1 MVFACCSFPVVTSTH
16 YDSFPLFTCNQVIS
30 FQCSCQLK
38 YAASPCPTR
47 AWKPNHSHESMH
59 ECFKENSQWWRP
71 QEFTGTWFTFCSPD
85 PALHWFQ
92 CGCSWNPLALLGYQ
106 VKEQH
111 TSRKAA
117 AENRDFTPNLKEKKN
132 PPSDSVTI
140 HNVKIFWKCTKLTS
154 HSPLEIR
161 FVSDELGLCCN

>member
-1 MVFACCSFPVVTSTH
+1 MLLLPAPPELGNQIIPMRACMNALKRTANGEGHRSSQAPGLPSAPQTLPCTGSNVV
-16 YDSFPLFTCNQVIS
+16 
-30 FQCSCQLK
+30 
-38 YAASPCPTR
+38 A
-47 AWKPNHSHESMH
+47 HETLWLYM
-59 ECFKENSQWWRP
+59 
-71 QEFTGTWFTFCSPD
+71 
-85 PALHWFQ
+85 
-92 CGCSWNPLALLGYQ
+92 LLGYQ

-117 AENRDFTPNLKEKKN
+117 AENRNFTPNLKEKKN
-132 PPSDSVTI
+132 PPSDYVTI